1 MSKTAP
7 CPSHTDKD
15 FRSPWG
21 RVAGKR
27 FIDGSRG
34 STSIIGPYRTFQD
47 LPMCSYGGVRAVAD
61 VISCIVPS
69 PEAAMVSNPEAVK
82 STNSN
87 AAISA

>member
-1 MSKTAP
+1 
-7 CPSHTDKD
+7 
-15 FRSPWG
+15 
-21 RVAGKR
+21 
-27 FIDGSRG
+27 
-34 STSIIGPYRTFQD
+34 
-47 LPMCSYGGVRAVAD
+47 MCSYGGVRAVAD